1 MFARELSF
9 NHGIKL
15 LFHFITRKLR
25 IQEFLK
31 WGVLIFQPWRNI
43 RDRNLFFANAKFRII
58 GLDVRN
64 ELLNKPSAQY
74 IELRTDRSEH
84 FINTLEERVR
94 CIFLE
99 IPILLLKDTLVIVT
113 HIAIVCWEL
122 GTKVIDLS
130 ALDALR
136 SFDEIQ
142 IIRRKDY
149 WRKDTAQ
156 IFDLLSFS
164 VQRERAFSFMN
175 GEIDIKLTH
184 PIAEHCSNKGR
195 IFSEANEM
203 LCFRATKRI
212 ESSYELNSFDQIRL
226 PDRIRSNKY
235 RNIADISKLV
245 IIVITKITIMNLL
258 NLQSHER
265 NITCSYS

>member
-1 MFARELSF
+1 
-9 NHGIKL
+9 
-15 LFHFITRKLR
+15 
-25 IQEFLK
+25 
-31 WGVLIFQPWRNI
+31 
-43 RDRNLFFANAKFRII
+43 
-58 GLDVRN
+58 
-64 ELLNKPSAQY
+64 
-74 IELRTDRSEH
+74 
-84 FINTLEERVR
+84 
-94 CIFLE
+94 
-99 IPILLLKDTLVIVT
+99 
-113 HIAIVCWEL
+113 
-122 GTKVIDLS
+122 
-130 ALDALR
+130 
-136 SFDEIQ
+136 
-142 IIRRKDY
+142 
-149 WRKDTAQ
+149 
-156 IFDLLSFS
+156 
-164 VQRERAFSFMN
+164 MN
-175 GEIDIKLTH
+175 SEIDIKLTH